1 MISNTYEDKEIYDKI
16 ISSDIIYVGG
26 GDTARMMEKWREY
39 KLDVYLV
46 EAYNKGIVLSGLS
59 AGSICWFMFGHS
71 DSDSFLN
78 KGQWGYTRVEG
89 LGLIPAAHC
98 PHYNEEGR
106 ESFGK
111 MLERENISGIALE
124 DNTAFIEI
132 DGEYQILKSDKSR
145 KAYLLKKHFNS
156 IIKTELAERKLHVKL

>member
-1 MISNTYEDKEIYDKI
+1 MLKLLFKCYIDLVRQKFGELGCIVDALCLISNTYEDKEIYDKI

-78 KGQWGYTRVEG
+78 KGQW
-89 LGLIPAAHC
+89 
-98 PHYNEEGR
+98 
-106 ESFGK
+106 
-111 MLERENISGIALE
+111 
-124 DNTAFIEI
+124 
-132 DGEYQILKSDKSR
+132 
-145 KAYLLKKHFNS
+145 
-156 IIKTELAERKLHVKL
+156 